1 MAEDSRDPSSLPEAG
16 SNTQT
21 PNDLADSQKPKHNP
35 SQSQTGKLW
44 DAFGNPEEPANALA
58 KATYKP
64 RGKNPKD
71 VPYSEIIGTF
81 PVSEMTTLHKRPCA
95 RESLLTGIGVGF
107 GVGGLRGVLKG
118 RYYLWSAGNWAV
130 GMFAITSLASY
141 EYCRWRRNN
150 ELSGMA
156 EALDL
161 MNQLKAKKQREKD
174 TAEEEAAL
182 RVRLA
187 EEERKSK
194 SWTNPSNYKFW

>member
-16 SNTQT
+16 SNIQT
-21 PNDLADSQKPKHNP
+21 PNDIADSQKPKHNP

-81 PVSEMTTLHKRPCA
+81 PVSEMSTLHKRPCA

-118 RYYLWSAGNWAV
+118 IAPPSRYWNTGIMGLICACRTVLSMVRWKLGSRHVCNQ
-130 GMFAITSLASY
+130 FISLI
-141 EYCRWRRNN
+141 
-150 ELSGMA
+150 
-156 EALDL
+156 
-161 MNQLKAKKQREKD
+161 
-174 TAEEEAAL
+174 
-182 RVRLA
+182 
-187 EEERKSK
+187 
-194 SWTNPSNYKFW
+194 